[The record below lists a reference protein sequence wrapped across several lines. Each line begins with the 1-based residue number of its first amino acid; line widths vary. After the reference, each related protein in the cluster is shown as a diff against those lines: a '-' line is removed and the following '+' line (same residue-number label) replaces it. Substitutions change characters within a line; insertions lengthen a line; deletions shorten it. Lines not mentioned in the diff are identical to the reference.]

1 MGVAINVS
9 PIKTLAEVKNIYFF
23 PFFVSVISRLLLS
36 PMASLVGSHLLW
48 KIKVDQFIN
57 YLLKS
62 FFFFLEGY
70 INKE

>member
-1 MGVAINVS
+1 MGLALNVS
-9 PIKTLAEVKNIYFF
+9 PIQTLDDVKNVYFF
-23 PFFVSVISRLLLS
+23 PFFVSFISRLLLS